1 MMSSVISLQSPA
13 IFSIRTAS
21 RLDGIEEYYF
31 SQKLREIATMRA
43 DGKAV
48 INLGIGSPDLPP
60 APATVDE
67 LTEQSRKPDQHAYQ
81 SYAGTPELRKAFAK
95 WYQDWFGVTLHPDKE
110 ILPMIG
116 SKEGIMH
123 IAMTYLE
130 AGDEALVPD
139 PGYPTYRAATTLTGA
154 SVRSY
159 ALSEDRRW
167 LPDLDALAAS
177 DLSRVKLMWV
187 NYPHMPTG
195 AQADRGFF
203 TDLVAFAK
211 AHHILLIND
220 NPYAFI
226 LNERP
231 LSLLSIDGAKEV
243 ALELN
248 SLSKSHNMAGWR
260 IGMLAGNSDYINA
273 VLKVKSNMDSGMFQP
288 LQAAAA
294 IALAL
299 PDSWYA
305 RLNEAYTRR
314 RTAAA
319 GIMTALGC
327 TFSEAQS
334 GLFLWGRIPDSY
346 SDAEELTEEL
356 LHTIHLFITPGSVFG
371 ENGRRYIRISL
382 CANEELLG
390 RALGRVNN
398 RKTPNNYKK
407 SELSCL

>member
-1 MMSSVISLQSPA
+1 MSSVISEQLSTA
-13 IFSIRTAS
+13 FRIRTAS

-31 SQKLREIATMRA
+31 SQKLREIANMRA
-43 DGKAV
+43 EGKAV

-60 APATVDE
+60 ASATVDE
-67 LTEQSRKPDQHAYQ
+67 LTEQSRKSDQHAYQ

-139 PGYPTYRAATTLTGA
+139 PGYPTYRAATALTGA

-203 TDLVAFAK
+203 GDLVAFAK
-211 AHHILLIND
+211 AHHILLVND

-226 LNERP
+226 LNDRP

-260 IGMLAGNSDYINA
+260 VGMLAGQANFLQD
-273 VLKVKSNMDSGMFQP
+273 VLRFKSNMDSGMFKP
-288 LQAAAA
+288 LQLAAARALESPASWYSDLNAIYRGRREKAMILLDLLDCTYDTNQAGMFVWAKIPAIYGNAYELSDQILYNNHVFLTPGGIFGEQGNQYVRVSLCSDEATFETA
-294 IALAL
+294 IA
-299 PDSWYA
+299 
-305 RLNEAYTRR
+305 
-314 RTAAA
+314 
-319 GIMTALGC
+319 
-327 TFSEAQS
+327 
-334 GLFLWGRIPDSY
+334 RI
-346 SDAEELTEEL
+346 
-356 LHTIHLFITPGSVFG
+356 V
-371 ENGRRYIRISL
+371 
-382 CANEELLG
+382 
-390 RALGRVNN
+390 
-398 RKTPNNYKK
+398 
-407 SELSCL
+407 

>member
-260 IGMLAGNSDYINA
+260 VGMLAGQANFLQD
-273 VLKVKSNMDSGMFQP
+273 VLRFKSNMDSGMFKP
-288 LQAAAA
+288 LQLAAARALESPASWYSDLNAIYRGRREKAMALLDLLNCTYDTTQAGMFVWAKIPAVYSSAYELSDQILYNNHVFLTPGGIFGEQGNQYVRVSLCSDEATFETA
-294 IALAL
+294 IA
-299 PDSWYA
+299 
-305 RLNEAYTRR
+305 
-314 RTAAA
+314 
-319 GIMTALGC
+319 
-327 TFSEAQS
+327 
-334 GLFLWGRIPDSY
+334 RI
-346 SDAEELTEEL
+346 
-356 LHTIHLFITPGSVFG
+356 V
-371 ENGRRYIRISL
+371 
-382 CANEELLG
+382 
-390 RALGRVNN
+390 
-398 RKTPNNYKK
+398 
-407 SELSCL
+407 

>member
-260 IGMLAGNSDYINA
+260 VGMLAGQANFLQD
-273 VLKVKSNMDSGMFQP
+273 VLRFKSNMDSGMFKP
-288 LQAAAA
+288 LQLAAARALESPESWYSDLNAIYRGRREKAMALLDLLNCTYDTTQAGMFVWAKIPAVYSSAYELSDQILYNNHVFLTPGGIFGEQGNQYVRVSLCSDEATFETA
-294 IALAL
+294 IA
-299 PDSWYA
+299 
-305 RLNEAYTRR
+305 
-314 RTAAA
+314 
-319 GIMTALGC
+319 
-327 TFSEAQS
+327 
-334 GLFLWGRIPDSY
+334 RI
-346 SDAEELTEEL
+346 
-356 LHTIHLFITPGSVFG
+356 V
-371 ENGRRYIRISL
+371 
-382 CANEELLG
+382 
-390 RALGRVNN
+390 
-398 RKTPNNYKK
+398 
-407 SELSCL
+407 